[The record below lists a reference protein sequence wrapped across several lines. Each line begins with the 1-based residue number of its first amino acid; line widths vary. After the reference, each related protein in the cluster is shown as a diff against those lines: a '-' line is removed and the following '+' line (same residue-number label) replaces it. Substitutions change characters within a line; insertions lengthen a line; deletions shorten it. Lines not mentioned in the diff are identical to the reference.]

1 MTRLKKN
8 TSNTHENERG
18 GLNVSQHEDTK
29 KASKIDI
36 IDLEND
42 YIKLNRKAVN
52 PFPVDVFPKTLQEIA
67 FETSDKFQF
76 PLDYLGSGILSAA
89 STAIGVSHKVEV
101 KKGWEEKANL
111 FTVIVGRPGDSKSH
125 ALNFCYK
132 PIHIKE
138 NQFFIEYESLLAEYE
153 LSLMDKTE
161 GKNPLKKP
169 ILKKFL
175 ISDFTPEALVL
186 VHSNNKRSV
195 CIYVDELKGWLSN
208 FNRYNNSGEAET
220 YLSLWTGTQITT
232 DRASGKSLRLE
243 DPFIGVIGSTQI
255 TVLKEFA
262 KDGRSSNGFMD
273 RLLFVYPE
281 QQKTIKWN
289 INKIDNIHLENYYTI
304 ITNLI
309 ELKNGVDNKSIL
321 TPIEKKAKEY
331 LFNWQNN
338 RPEEYLFEYERSIDI
353 KLQQYVIRFALILQL
368 VHHVIDN
375 KPKNEI
381 DLFAVKGGIKLF
393 KYFYHNAIRV
403 RHEVTKKNYLESLTE
418 LQKKILEDLPKTFTT
433 REGVKIACKVVNGKP
448 RISQRQFKTYLN
460 DRKLFKR
467 VSHGNYERVL

>member
-1 MTRLKKN
+1 MIGSEKN
-8 TSNTHENERG
+8 TSNIQENERG
-18 GLNVSQHEDTK
+18 GLNVSQREDTK
-29 KASKIDI
+29 KGSKIDI

-42 YIKLNRKAVN
+42 FLKLNRKTVN
-52 PFPVDVFPKTLQEIA
+52 LFPIDVFPKTLQEIA
-67 FETSDKFQF
+67 FEVSNKYQF
-76 PLDYLGSGILSAA
+76 SLDYLGSGILSAV
-89 STAIGVSHKVEV
+89 SSAIGVSHKVEV

-138 NQFFIEYESLLAEYE
+138 NQFFKEYERLLEEYEQSLLDN
-153 LSLMDKTE
+153 SDNKS
-161 GKNPLKKP
+161 KLKKP
-169 ILKKFL
+169 VLKKIL
-175 ISDFTPEALVL
+175 ISDFTPEALIL
-186 VHSNNKRSV
+186 THSKNKRAI
-195 CIYVDELKGWLSN
+195 CIYVDELHGWIKN

-220 YLSLWTGTQITT
+220 YLSLWSGTQIST

-243 DPFIGVIGSTQI
+243 DPFINVIGSTQI
-255 TVLKEFA
+255 AVLKEFA
-262 KDGRSSNGFMD
+262 REGRNSNGFMD

-281 QQKTIKWN
+281 NQKSLKWN
-289 INKIDNIHLENYYTI
+289 INRIDNIHLENYYTI

-309 ELKNGVDNKSIL
+309 ELENSDDNKPIL
-321 TPIEKKAKEY
+321 IPIEEEAKLY

-338 RPEEYLFEYERSIDI
+338 RPENYLFEYERSIDI

-368 VHHVIDN
+368 VHHIIDN
-375 KPKNEI
+375 KPKKEI
-381 DLFAVKGGIKLF
+381 ELFAIKGGIKLF

-418 LQKKILEDLPKTFTT
+418 LQKTILEDLPKTFTT
-433 REGVKIACKVVNGKP
+433 RQGVKIACKAVNGKP

-460 DRKLFKR
+460 DQKLFKR
-467 VSHGNYERVL
+467 ISHGNYERIL

>member
-1 MTRLKKN
+1 MTNFKKN
-8 TSNTHENERG
+8 TSNTQENERG
-18 GLNVSQHEDTK
+18 GLNVSQHEDTEK
-29 KASKIDI
+29 GSKIDI

-42 YIKLNRKAVN
+42 FLKLNKKAVN
-52 PFPVDVFPKTLQEIA
+52 PFPLDVFPKTLQEIA

-76 PLDYLGSGILSAA
+76 SLDYLGSGMLSAA

-138 NQFFIEYESLLAEYE
+138 NQFFAEYENLVAEYE
-153 LSLMDKTE
+153 LSLADKTVD
-161 GKNPLKKP
+161 KNVLKKP

-281 QQKTIKWN
+281 QQKTLKWN
-289 INKIDNIHLENYYTI
+289 INKIDNIHLKKYHTI

-309 ELKNGVDNKSIL
+309 ELENSVDNKSIL
-321 TPIEKKAKEY
+321 IPIENKAKEY

-338 RPEEYLFEYERSIDI
+338 RPVDYLFEYERSIDI

-368 VHHVIDN
+368 LHHVIDN
-375 KPKNEI
+375 KSKKEI
-381 DLFAVKGGIKLF
+381 ELFAIKGGIKLF

-403 RHEVTKKNYLESLTE
+403 RYEVTNKNYYESLTE
-418 LQKKILEDLPKTFTT
+418 LQKTILKDLPKTFRTKK
-433 REGVKIACKVVNGKP
+433 GVEIACKVVDGKP
-448 RISQRQFKTYLN
+448 RVSQRQFKTYLK
-460 DRKLFKR
+460 DTKLFKKL
-467 VSHGNYERVL
+467 SHGKYKKNL